1 MRSLALHNP
10 SALRFWSKVNERPD
24 GCWEW
29 TGSRNLRGYGQIS
42 VDGRTCAAHRI
53 AYELIVGPIPDEL
66 TIDHLCSNKWCV
78 NPDHLEPVTGAENT
92 RRAWENRA
100 DAPRA
105 RQTHCYKGHPY
116 SGDNVYT
123 DKRGRRFCRAC
134 KRATEMRRAKKLAP
148 ATPLSG

>member
-1 MRSLALHNP
+1 MNGLSLHNP
-10 SALRFWSKVNERPD
+10 SALRFWSKIAQRPD
-24 GCWEW
+24 ECWEW

-92 RRAWENRA
+92 RRAWESR
-100 DAPRA
+100 APRA
-105 RQTHCYKGHPY
+105 RRTHCYKGHPY
-116 SGDNVYT
+116 SGDNLYM

-134 KRATEMRRAKKLAP
+134 KRDTEKRRM
-148 ATPLSG
+148 TPDSLPLPPSG